1 MKDMEAPSLPDS
13 IPQRKL
19 DALVRLAIPAALA
32 IAALAIVLFAWIA
45 NEVFLE
51 HSVRFDLAVRAWIH
65 QYSSPAL
72 TRAAKAASFLGEQGL
87 FIALIISLPV
97 LFYLR
102 WRKAAAW
109 LVITVAG
116 SLLLNMALKDAFHRS
131 RPDPFFGSDPMSYS
145 FPSGHAMVS
154 FCFYG
159 VLAGLLMDRIHSL
172 ASRIAIWLLAAFLVS
187 AIGLSRIYLGV
198 HYPTDVLAG
207 YLAGA
212 VWVTAMIALDR
223 LRLRKKNSRQPAPE

>member
-1 MKDMEAPSLPDS
+1 MEAHSLPDT

-19 DALVRLAIPAALA
+19 EALVRLAIPVALAVAALA
-32 IAALAIVLFAWIA
+32 ILLFAWIA

-72 TRAAKAASFLGEQGL
+72 TRAAVAVSFLGEQGL

-97 LFYLR
+97 LLYLR

-109 LVITVAG
+109 LLITVAG
-116 SLLLNMALKDAFHRS
+116 SLLLNVALKHAFHRS

-159 VLAGLLMDRIHSL
+159 VLAGLLMDRIRSL
-172 ASRIAIWLLAAFLVS
+172 AARIAIWLVAAFLVS

-223 LRLRKKNSRQPAPE
+223 LRLRRRNARRPLPV